1 LLGLTNIIN
10 KMMKR
15 LILIQM
21 LLLSLFY
28 VSAQQDP
35 VFTHENFNK
44 VHKNPAF
51 AGLQGEICANIINRQ
66 QWVGLEGAPQST
78 MLTVNSPIN
87 LFGINSGVGIS
98 ILDDRLGLE
107 SNFSGYIDYSYIHNL
122 SVGTLSFGVKL
133 GIYNKAYDGVFR
145 LPDGSTGGGD
155 GPDQIVPAEK
165 DQGLS
170 FDMSFGAVYTLND
183 FYVGISSM
191 HLTQPKFNLQS
202 GRELPFLKRH
212 YYLMTGYKLDLSSKP
227 IEIYPNLIVRYDGAS
242 PQFTINF
249 NTVYNKKFWGGVTYR
264 TTDALDI
271 NIGLELFNGI
281 KIGYAY
287 GLNFSKLL
295 SANSG
300 SHEVMIGYCFNL
312 GFGGVPQKYRSVR
325 FL

>member
-1 LLGLTNIIN
+1 
-10 KMMKR
+10 MMKR
-15 LILIQM
+15 LILIQA
-21 LLLSLFY
+21 LLLSLIC
-28 VSAQQDP
+28 VNAQQDP
-35 VFTHENFNK
+35 LLSHAFFNK

-66 QWVGLEGAPQST
+66 QWVGLEGAPQT
-78 MLTVNSPIN
+78 TVLTINSPLN

-98 ILDDRLGLE
+98 ILDDRLGFE
-107 SNFSGYIDYSYIHNL
+107 TNFSGSIDYSYIHSL
-122 SVGTLSFGVKL
+122 SVGTLSLGVKL
-133 GIYNKAYDGVFR
+133 GIFNKAFDGTWE
-145 LPDGSTGGGD
+145 LPDGSNGGTD
-155 GPDQIVPAEK
+155 PIVPSEK

-170 FDMSFGAVYTLND
+170 FDMSFGAVYTLDN

-191 HLTQPKFNLQS
+191 HLTQSKFNLQS
-202 GRELPFLKRH
+202 GKELPYLKRH

-227 IEIYPNLIVRYDGAS
+227 IEIYPNLLVKYDGAS

-287 GLNFSKLL
+287 GLNLSKLINT
-295 SANSG
+295 NSG
-300 SHEVMIGYCFNL
+300 SHEIMLGYCFDFEINRA
-312 GFGGVPQKYRSVR
+312 PQKYRSVR